1 MVHTEVTLKGLNKPD
16 LIKLVLQLESEMNS
30 DIKEL
35 TLKFRELVTQMKKV
49 EADIAMVKN
58 VNKKLVNQLIKTEQQ
73 CWANPQYS
81 RHECLEVVGIPTSIP
96 NNSLETIIQGF
107 LINLQCMSRGK
118 TFRHV
123 IV

>member
-1 MVHTEVTLKGLNKPD
+1 MVHTEVTLKGLNKPE

-49 EADIAMVKN
+49 EADIATVKN
-58 VNKKLVNQLIKTEQQ
+58 VNEKLGNQLIETKQQ

-96 NNSLETIIQGF
+96 NNSLETSIQGF
-107 LINLQCMSRGK
+107 LINLECMSRGK

>member
-49 EADIAMVKN
+49 EADIAIVKN

-107 LINLQCMSRGK
+107 LINLECMSRGK

>member
-1 MVHTEVTLKGLNKPD
+1 
-16 LIKLVLQLESEMNS
+16 MNS

-107 LINLQCMSRGK
+107 LINLECMSRGK